1 MTDFL
6 LYQVALFVRLTRVR
20 AAEALVMGS
29 GDINLFAILEL
40 AQRDLRYAQGR
51 LL

>member
-6 LYQVALFVRLTRVR
+6 LYQFALFVRMGRVR

-29 GDINLFAILEL
+29 GDINLFAVLEL
-40 AQRDLRYAQGR
+40 TQRDLRFAQGR